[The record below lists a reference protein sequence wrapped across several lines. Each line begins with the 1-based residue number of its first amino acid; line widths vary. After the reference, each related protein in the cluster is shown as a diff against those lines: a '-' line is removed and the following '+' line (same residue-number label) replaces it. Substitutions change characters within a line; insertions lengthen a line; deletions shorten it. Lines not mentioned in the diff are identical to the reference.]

1 MVTARLLIPIVIVL
15 LLDLYFFQAIRTVLF
30 DAPQGTRKVIQFS
43 YWIVNIAMYS
53 ALVYASL
60 KPELLVYQRYYIF
73 SLFLVLVVPKLIGTV
88 VLFGEDLLRIGEGF
102 YNSLTDSSNG
112 QFLPSRRKFI
122 STVSIISSAI
132 PMSAMVFGMVKTAFD
147 TQVRKRKLILK
158 DLPPSFNGLKVVQ
171 ISDLH
176 SGSFASV
183 DHFRSAFER
192 IRGLKPDIIFFTGDL
207 VNNEAAEAERF
218 VEEFGNLTAPF
229 GVYSILGNHD
239 YGDYV
244 PWSSAHD
251 KEENLDRLKKVHS
264 DAGWNL
270 LLNGNAVIEKEGE
283 HIAIVGVENWGAS
296 RHFPKYGDLDKAVRG
311 VENIPFKLLLS
322 HDPSHWDAQVKAH
335 PHRFQLTLSG
345 HTHGF
350 QFGIEIPGF
359 QWSPVQYVYKQWA
372 GLYSEDDQNLYVNR
386 GLGFIGYMGRIGIS
400 PEITLLELYS
410 DIT

>member
-1 MVTARLLIPIVIVL
+1 MARLLIPITIVL

-60 KPELLVYQRYYIF
+60 KPELLVYQRYYVF

-112 QFLPSRRKFI
+112 PFLPSRRKFI

-147 TQVRKRKLILK
+147 TQVRKRKLVLK

-192 IRGLKPDIIFFTGDL
+192 IRDLKPDIIFFH
-207 VNNEAAEAERF
+207 R
-218 VEEFGNLTAPF
+218 
-229 GVYSILGNHD
+229 
-239 YGDYV
+239 
-244 PWSSAHD
+244 
-251 KEENLDRLKKVHS
+251 R
-264 DAGWNL
+264 
-270 LLNGNAVIEKEGE
+270 
-283 HIAIVGVENWGAS
+283 
-296 RHFPKYGDLDKAVRG
+296 
-311 VENIPFKLLLS
+311 
-322 HDPSHWDAQVKAH
+322 PS
-335 PHRFQLTLSG
+335 
-345 HTHGF
+345 
-350 QFGIEIPGF
+350 
-359 QWSPVQYVYKQWA
+359 
-372 GLYSEDDQNLYVNR
+372 
-386 GLGFIGYMGRIGIS
+386 
-400 PEITLLELYS
+400 
-410 DIT
+410 